1 MDRTPSEAR
10 DAAERALARSLQAS
24 CDTPLG
30 AHAVA
35 ADGSLRLRAWV
46 GLPDGSTWASD
57 ELPGASAEPE
67 ALGCALASRLR
78 TVGAAEMLAQA
89 AQMAA
94 AT

>member
-1 MDRTPSEAR
+1 MRHEVV
-10 DAAERALARSLQAS
+10 DAINRLPERNRFVR
-24 CDTPLG
+24 G
-30 AHAVA
+30 
-35 ADGSLRLRAWV
+35 LRAWV

-57 ELPGASAEPE
+57 ELQGASAEPE
-67 ALGCALASRLR
+67 ALGCALAGRLR